1 MTDRPFLEISG
12 LRKGFA
18 GNQVLR
24 GVDLAVAAGESLV
37 LIGTSGSGK
46 TLLLKCALGL
56 IAPDAGKVVMG
67 GEDTVKLRG
76 KRRDAF
82 VARTGMLFQRSGLFD
97 SLTVWENIAFRLLQD
112 GGASREAARDLAIDK
127 LVTVGLDQD
136 VADLSPAELSG
147 GMQKRVGIARAIFGD
162 PELLLLDEPTAG
174 LDPIMSNVIND
185 LILDLVRQLGC
196 TAISIDSDMA
206 GAQRLGD
213 RVAMLHDG
221 RIIWD
226 GPAEQMFESGNDY
239 VDQFV
244 HSRADGPIDM
254 AVETP

>member
-1 MTDRPFLEISG
+1 MSAEPFIRVQG
-12 LRKGFA
+12 LAKSFGPKH
-18 GNQVLR
+18 VL
-24 GVDLAVAAGESLV
+24 GGIDLAVAPGESLV

-46 TLLLKCALGL
+46 TLLLKCILGL
-56 IAPDAGKVVMG
+56 IPPSAGSVTVG
-67 GEDTVKLRG
+67 GEDTVRYRG
-76 KRRDAF
+76 ARRDAF
-82 VARTGMLFQRSGLFD
+82 IARTGMLFQRSGLFD
-97 SLTVWENIAFRLLQD
+97 SLTTWENVSFRMLQTGMD
-112 GGASREAARDLAIDK
+112 RARARDIAIDK
-127 LVTVGLDQD
+127 LVTVGLDPH

-147 GMQKRVGIARAIFGD
+147 GMQKRVGIARAISGD

-196 TAISIDSDMA
+196 TAISVDSDMA

-226 GPAEQMFESGNDY
+226 GPSADMMESGNPY

-244 HSRADGPIDM
+244 HSRAEGPIDM
-254 AVETP
+254 PVAAS